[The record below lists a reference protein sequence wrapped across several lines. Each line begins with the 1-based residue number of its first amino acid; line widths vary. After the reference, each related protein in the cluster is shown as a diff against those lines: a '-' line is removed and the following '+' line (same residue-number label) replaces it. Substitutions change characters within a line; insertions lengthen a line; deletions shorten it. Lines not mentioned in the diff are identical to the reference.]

1 MFYPT
6 YVLGFTPYMVSEQN
20 DVFVITTR
28 HNRFWE
34 YILFSINSRLV
45 PFYFLVTWVLLSK
58 KMRRSIVMS
67 SIESKSAG

>member
-28 HNRFWE
+28 HNRF
-34 YILFSINSRLV
+34 
-45 PFYFLVTWVLLSK
+45 
-58 KMRRSIVMS
+58 
-67 SIESKSAG
+67 